1 MTSSLSGNH
10 QDTNM
15 QKLKK
20 AFNAYSIQK
29 RLIIMFTLPQFFL
42 GMSLIYILEEHRSL
56 ELSSIFI
63 LIVMGTLLG
72 LYYFIQINI
81 INPMLSAVQGGLD
94 SIASTIDD
102 FSTDK
107 NNRVNLKLSNEE
119 SEITQI
125 IHGFFNLASEMDDI
139 VDKEKELNSDLE
151 GKAEFVFDVV
161 SKAAEGD
168 LTSDMM
174 IFSGNDSVSQV
185 AGGVKTMLENLNNLV
200 KQVQVSGIQVT
211 SSATLISANAKE
223 QEATVAEQAAS
234 TNQIMSTVTEIS
246 ATGKELLN
254 TMEEVR
260 SVVESTSDSA
270 TDGHNAL
277 VSMETTMGQMQ
288 TATDTISSKLA
299 VLSEKADNIN
309 TVVTTINRVADQT
322 NLLSLN
328 AAIEA
333 EKAGEYGR
341 GFSVVATE
349 IRRLADQTAVA
360 TWDIEQMV
368 KEMLS
373 AVSAGVM
380 SMDKFTEE
388 VNRGVS
394 DVATVGSRLAHI
406 IDQVQALLPRFETVN
421 EGTRLQAEGAEQ
433 IKESMIQLN
442 EMAQQTAI
450 TLKQSGHSVEQLKD
464 AARGLQEGV
473 SIFKVTD

>member
-1 MTSSLSGNH
+1 MKNLIKKFNELSISN
-10 QDTNM
+10 
-15 QKLKK
+15 
-20 AFNAYSIQK
+20 
-29 RLIIMFTLPQFFL
+29 RLIIMFTFPQILL
-42 GMSLIYILEEHRSL
+42 GTAFIYTLKENQGFDTSAF
-56 ELSSIFI
+56 FI
-63 LIVMGTLLG
+63 LMAMGIIVS
-72 LYYFIQINI
+72 LYYLIEFSIIRPLINAI
-81 INPMLSAVQGGLD
+81 TAGLD
-94 SIASTIDD
+94 SIDHVMNEFMVERTGATIKN
-102 FSTDK
+102 TDSK
-107 NNRVNLKLSNEE
+107 
-119 SEITQI
+119 SEITQTI
-125 IHGFFNLASEMDDI
+125 NKFFILASELDDI
-139 VDKEKELNSDLE
+139 VEREKEVNTDFE
-151 GKAEFVFDVV
+151 GKAEFIVDIV
-161 SKAAEGD
+161 SMASKGD
-168 LTSDMM
+168 LTGDMM

-185 AGGVKTMLENLNNLV
+185 AAGVKTMLVNLNNLV
-200 KQVQVSGIQVT
+200 KQVQVSGVQVT
-211 SSATLISANAKE
+211 SSATQIAATAKE

-254 TMEEVR
+254 TMDEVKK
-260 SVVESTSDSA
+260 VAENTAESA
-270 TDGHNAL
+270 NEGHTAL
-277 VSMETTMGQMQ
+277 VSMETTMEHMQ
-288 TATDTISSKLA
+288 QATNSISSKLA

-388 VNRGVS
+388 VNQGVN
-394 DVATVGSRLAHI
+394 DVAKVGSQLAHI
-406 IDQVQALLPRFETVN
+406 IEQVQTLLPRFDTVN
-421 EGTRLQAEGAEQ
+421 ESTRLQSEGAEQ

-442 EMAQQTAI
+442 EMAQQTAES
-450 TLKQSGHSVEQLKD
+450 LRQSNQSIGQLKD

>member
-1 MTSSLSGNH
+1 
-10 QDTNM
+10 
-15 QKLKK
+15 
-20 AFNAYSIQK
+20 
-29 RLIIMFTLPQFFL
+29 MFTLPQICL
-42 GMSLIYILEEHRSL
+42 GISLLYLLQENRTLDLTGII
-56 ELSSIFI
+56 I
-63 LIVMGTLLG
+63 LIVMALILS
-72 LYYFIQINI
+72 LYYFVQLNI
-81 INPMLSAVQGGLD
+81 IKPLTQSVESGLE
-94 SIASTIDD
+94 TISLTMNSFMSDRAQVP
-102 FSTDK
+102 S
-107 NNRVNLKLSNEE
+107 LKLHHQN
-119 SEITQI
+119 SEINQI
-125 IHGFFNLASEMDDI
+125 IQSFSYISSEMDDI
-139 VDKEKELNSDLE
+139 VEREKEINSDLE
-151 GKAEFVFDVV
+151 GKAELVLDVV
-161 SKAAEGD
+161 KTAAKGD

-174 IFSGNDSVSQV
+174 IFSSSDSISQV

-200 KQVQVSGIQVT
+200 KQVQVSGILVT
-211 SSATLISANAKE
+211 SSATQISANAKE
-223 QEATVAEQAAS
+223 HEATVAEQAAS
-234 TNQIMSTVTEIS
+234 TNQIMSTITEIS

-254 TMEEVR
+254 TMAEVKK
-260 SVVESTSDSA
+260 VVENTSDSA

-277 VSMETTMGQMQ
+277 VSMENTMSQMQ
-288 TATDTISSKLA
+288 AATDTISSRLA

-380 SMDKFTEE
+380 SMDKFSEE
-388 VNRGVS
+388 VSRGVS
-394 DVATVGSRLAHI
+394 DVATVGAQLTHI
-406 IDQVQALLPRFETVN
+406 IEQVQALLPRFETVN
-421 EGTRLQAEGAEQ
+421 EGTRLQSEGAEQ

-442 EMAQQTAI
+442 EMAQQTAE
-450 TLKQSGHSVEQLKD
+450 TLRQSGQSVEQLKD

>member
-1 MTSSLSGNH
+1 MN
-10 QDTNM
+10 
-15 QKLKK
+15 KLNQI
-20 AFNAYSIQK
+20 FNAYSIKK
-29 RLIIMFTLPQFFL
+29 RLIILFTLPQVFL
-42 GMSLIYILEEHRSL
+42 GISLAYLLQQDQSL
-56 ELSSIFI
+56 QLSSIFI
-63 LIVMGTLLG
+63 LIVMASILG
-72 LYYFIQINI
+72 LYYVIQANI
-81 INPMLSAVQGGLD
+81 IHPMLNAVQGGLD
-94 SIASTIDD
+94 SLSSTIDD
-102 FSTDK
+102 FALDQSVK
-107 NNRVNLKLSNEE
+107 VNLKLSEEE
-119 SEITQI
+119 SEINQI
-125 IHGFFNLASEMDDI
+125 IHNFEKLSSEMDSI
-139 VDKEKELNSDLE
+139 VDHEKEINADLE
-151 GKAEFVFDVV
+151 GKAEFILDVV
-161 SKAAEGD
+161 SKAANGD
-168 LTSDMM
+168 LTSEMM
-174 IFSGNDSVSQV
+174 IFSATDSVSQV
-185 AGGVKTMLENLNNLV
+185 AAGVKTMLENLNNLV
-200 KQVQVSGIQVT
+200 KQVQISGIQVT
-211 SSATLISANAKE
+211 SSATQISANAKE
-223 QEATVAEQAAS
+223 HEATVAEQAAS

-246 ATGKELLN
+246 ATGKELLY
-254 TMEEVR
+254 TMEEVKK
-260 SVVESTSDSA
+260 VVHDTSDSA

-277 VSMETTMGQMQ
+277 VSMENTMNQMQ
-288 TATDTISSKLA
+288 TATDSISSKLA

-388 VNRGVS
+388 VNRGVT
-394 DVATVGSRLAHI
+394 DVATVGSQLTHI
-406 IDQVQALLPRFETVN
+406 IEQVQALLPRFEIVN
-421 EGTRLQAEGAEQ
+421 EGTRLQAEGADQ

-442 EMAQQTAI
+442 EMAQQTAE

>member
-1 MTSSLSGNH
+1 MN
-10 QDTNM
+10 
-15 QKLKK
+15 KLIQ
-20 AFNAYSIQK
+20 AFNAYSIKK
-29 RLIIMFTLPQFFL
+29 RLIITFTLPQVFL
-42 GMSLIYILEEHRSL
+42 GISLIYLLQEHRTF
-56 ELSSIFI
+56 ELTSIII
-63 LIVMGTLLG
+63 LIVMASVLA
-72 LYYFIQINI
+72 LYYFLQLSI
-81 INPMLSAVQGGLD
+81 ITPMLNSVQGGLD
-94 SIASTIDD
+94 SLSSIIDEFAID
-102 FSTDK
+102 SSKKT
-107 NNRVNLKLSNEE
+107 RLELTSNG
-119 SEITQI
+119 SEIIQI
-125 IHGFFNLASEMDDI
+125 EENFSRLAAEMDDI
-139 VDKEKELNSDLE
+139 VEKEKELNTDLE
-151 GKAEFVFDVV
+151 GKADFVYDVV
-161 SKAAEGD
+161 SKAANGD

-174 IFSGNDSVSQV
+174 VFSGNDSISQV
-185 AGGVKTMLENLNNLV
+185 ADGVKIMLANLNNLV
-200 KQVQVSGIQVT
+200 KQVQLSGIQVT
-211 SSATLISANAKE
+211 SSATQISANAKE

-234 TNQIMSTVTEIS
+234 TNEIMSTVTEIS
-246 ATGKELLN
+246 ATGKELLR
-254 TMEEVR
+254 TMDEVKD
-260 SVVESTSDSA
+260 VVESTAESA

-277 VSMETTMGQMQ
+277 VSMENTMSQMQ
-288 TATDTISSKLA
+288 TATDSISSKLA
-299 VLSEKADNIN
+299 VLSEKAGNIN

-394 DVATVGSRLAHI
+394 DVATVGERLTHI

-450 TLKQSGHSVEQLKD
+450 TLKQSGQSVEQLKD

-473 SIFKVTD
+473 SIFKVTH

>member
-1 MTSSLSGNH
+1 MN
-10 QDTNM
+10 
-15 QKLKK
+15 KLINT
-20 AFNAYSIQK
+20 FNAYPIQK
-29 RLIIMFTLPQFFL
+29 RLIIMFTLPQICL
-42 GMSLIYILEEHRSL
+42 GITLVYILEEHRAL
-56 ELSSIFI
+56 ELTSGII
-63 LIVMGTLLG
+63 LIVMALVLF
-72 LYYFIQINI
+72 LYYFVQLNI
-81 INPMLSAVQGGLD
+81 IRPLTSVVETGLE
-94 SIASTIDD
+94 TISLTMNSFMSDRAEVP
-102 FSTDK
+102 S
-107 NNRVNLKLSNEE
+107 LKLNHHS
-119 SEITQI
+119 SEINQI
-125 IHGFFNLASEMDDI
+125 VQSFSYLSSEMDDI
-139 VDKEKELNSDLE
+139 VEREKEINTDLE
-151 GKAEFVFDVV
+151 GKAELILDVV
-161 SKAAEGD
+161 KTAAKGD

-174 IFSGNDSVSQV
+174 IFSSNDSIAQV

-200 KQVQVSGIQVT
+200 KQVQVSGILVT
-211 SSATLISANAKE
+211 SSATQISANAKE
-223 QEATVAEQAAS
+223 HEATVAEQAAS
-234 TNQIMSTVTEIS
+234 TNQIMSTTTEIS

-254 TMEEVR
+254 TMAEVKN
-260 SVVESTSDSA
+260 VVENTSASA

-277 VSMETTMGQMQ
+277 VSMENTMSQMQ
-288 TATDTISSKLA
+288 AATDTISSRLA

-380 SMDKFTEE
+380 SMDKFSEE
-388 VNRGVS
+388 VSRGVS
-394 DVATVGSRLAHI
+394 DVATVGAQLTHI
-406 IDQVQALLPRFETVN
+406 IEQVQALLPRFETVN
-421 EGTRLQAEGAEQ
+421 EGTRLQSEGAEQ

-442 EMAQQTAI
+442 EMAQQTAD
-450 TLKQSGHSVEQLKD
+450 TLRQSGHSVEQLKD

-473 SIFKVTD
+473 STFKVTD

>member
-1 MTSSLSGNH
+1 M
-10 QDTNM
+10 
-15 QKLKK
+15 KK
-20 AFNAYSIQK
+20 YLNQFNELPINQ
-29 RLIIMFTLPQFFL
+29 RMIILFALPQFFL
-42 GMSLIYILEEHRSL
+42 VVSLVYTIKESRGFETSAF
-56 ELSSIFI
+56 FI
-63 LIVMGTLLG
+63 IIVMAILFS
-72 LYYFIQINI
+72 LYYI
-81 INPMLSAVQGGLD
+81 IKLSITQPMIHAITNGLD
-94 SIASTIDD
+94 DLHA
-102 FSTDK
+102 
-107 NNRVNLKLSNEE
+107 VMNEFTAKDQNE
-119 SEITQI
+119 QKTSVDRFTSEIKQTQ
-125 IHGFFNLASEMDDI
+125 NALSELAKQLENI
-139 VDKEKELNSDLE
+139 VEREKEINTDLE
-151 GKAEFVFDVV
+151 GKAELVLDVV
-161 SKAAEGD
+161 SGAAEGD
-168 LTSDMM
+168 LTGDMM
-174 IFSGNDSVSQV
+174 VFSGDDSISQV
-185 AGGVKTMLENLNNLV
+185 AAGVNTMLKNLNNLV

-211 SSATLISANAKE
+211 SSATQIAATAKE

-254 TMEEVR
+254 TMGEVR
-260 SVVESTSDSA
+260 KVAENTAESASK
-270 TDGHNAL
+270 GHKEL
-277 VSMETTMGQMQ
+277 VSMEKTMGQMQ
-288 TATDTISSKLA
+288 SATESISSKLA

-380 SMDKFTEE
+380 GMDKFAEE
-388 VNRGVS
+388 INRGVN
-394 DVATVGSRLAHI
+394 DVAQVGSQLAHI
-406 IDQVQALLPRFETVN
+406 IEQVQALLPRFETVN
-421 EGTRLQAEGAEQ
+421 EGMRLQSEGAEQ

-442 EMAQQTAI
+442 EMAQQTAES
-450 TLKQSGHSVEQLKD
+450 LKQSNQSIDQLKD

-473 SIFKVTD
+473 SIFKVTE

>member
-1 MTSSLSGNH
+1 MFSL
-10 QDTNM
+10 
-15 QKLKK
+15 
-20 AFNAYSIQK
+20 
-29 RLIIMFTLPQFFL
+29 PEFFL
-42 GMSLIYILEEHRSL
+42 GIALIYLIEQHRSL
-56 ELSSIFI
+56 ELTSIAI
-63 LIVMGTLLG
+63 IIVMAILLG
-72 LYYFIQINI
+72 LYYFIQLNI
-81 INPMLSAVQGGLD
+81 FNPLLNAVQGGLD
-94 SIASTIDD
+94 SISSTIDD
-102 FSTDK
+102 FSENKDK
-107 NNRVNLKLSNEE
+107 KIDFKLSHDT
-119 SEITQI
+119 SEINQI
-125 IHGFFNLASEMDDI
+125 IQHFFKLASEMDDI
-139 VDKEKELNSDLE
+139 VDKEKEINADLE
-151 GKAEFVFDVV
+151 GKADFVFDVV
-161 SKAAEGD
+161 SKAAHGD
-168 LTSDMM
+168 LTSEMM
-174 IFSGNDSVSQV
+174 VFSGNDSVSQV
-185 AGGVKTMLENLNNLV
+185 ADGVKTMLENLNNLV
-200 KQVQVSGIQVT
+200 KQVQISGIQVT
-211 SSATLISANAKE
+211 SSATQISANAKE
-223 QEATVAEQAAS
+223 HEATVAEQAAS
-234 TNQIMSTVTEIS
+234 TNQIMSTITEIS

-254 TMEEVR
+254 TMEEVKH
-260 SVVESTSDSA
+260 VVESTSDSA

-288 TATDTISSKLA
+288 AATDTISAKLA

-394 DVATVGSRLAHI
+394 DVATVGARLAHI
-406 IDQVQALLPRFETVN
+406 IEQVQALLPRFETVN

-450 TLKQSGHSVEQLKD
+450 TLKLSGQSVEQLKD

-473 SIFKVTD
+473 SMFKVTG

>member
-1 MTSSLSGNH
+1 MNNL
-10 QDTNM
+10 
-15 QKLKK
+15 LKK
-20 AFNAYSIQK
+20 FNSLPISK

-42 GMSLIYILEEHRSL
+42 GISLVYTIKENQGFEI
-56 ELSSIFI
+56 SSGFI
-63 LIVMGTLLG
+63 IVVMGIILA
-72 LYYFIQINI
+72 LYYLIRKSIT
-81 INPMLSAVQGGLD
+81 NPLIHAVQAGLD
-94 SIASTIDD
+94 SITGVMDQFSAQRIDQ
-102 FSTDK
+102 SEI
-107 NNRVNLKLSNEE
+107 KLTSSE
-119 SEITQI
+119 SETDQI
-125 IHGFFNLASEMDDI
+125 VAAFTRLAAEGVDI
-139 VDKEKELNSDLE
+139 VEREKEINTDLE
-151 GKAEFVFDVV
+151 GKAEFVLDIV
-161 SKAAEGD
+161 SNAAKGD
-168 LTSDMM
+168 LTGEMM
-174 IFSGNDSVSQV
+174 VFSGDDSISQV
-185 AGGVKTMLENLNNLV
+185 AAGVNVMLENLNNLV
-200 KQVQVSGIQVT
+200 KQVQISGIQVT
-211 SSATLISANAKE
+211 SSATQIAATAKE
-223 QEATVAEQAAS
+223 QETTVAEQAAS

-254 TMEEVR
+254 TMDEVR
-260 SVVESTSDSA
+260 KVAENTAESA
-270 TDGHNAL
+270 TDGHSAL
-277 VSMETTMGQMQ
+277 LSMESTMEHMQ
-288 TATDTISSKLA
+288 QATESISSKLA

-388 VNRGVS
+388 VNRGVN
-394 DVATVGSRLAHI
+394 DVAQVGSQLAHI
-406 IDQVQALLPRFETVN
+406 IEQVQALLPRFESVN
-421 EGTRLQAEGAEQ
+421 EGTRLQSEGAEQ

-442 EMAQQTAI
+442 EMAQQTAES
-450 TLKQSGHSVEQLKD
+450 LRQSNQSIDQLKD

>member
-1 MTSSLSGNH
+1 MKNLIKKFNELSISN
-10 QDTNM
+10 
-15 QKLKK
+15 
-20 AFNAYSIQK
+20 
-29 RLIIMFTLPQFFL
+29 RLIIMFTFPQILL
-42 GMSLIYILEEHRSL
+42 GTAFIYTLKENQGFDTSAF
-56 ELSSIFI
+56 FI
-63 LIVMGTLLG
+63 LMAMGIIVS
-72 LYYFIQINI
+72 LYYLIEFSIIRPLINAI
-81 INPMLSAVQGGLD
+81 TAGLD
-94 SIASTIDD
+94 SIDHVMNEFMVERTGATIKN
-102 FSTDK
+102 TDSK
-107 NNRVNLKLSNEE
+107 
-119 SEITQI
+119 SEITQTI
-125 IHGFFNLASEMDDI
+125 NKFFILASELDDI
-139 VDKEKELNSDLE
+139 VEREKEVNTDFE
-151 GKAEFVFDVV
+151 GKAEFIVDIV
-161 SKAAEGD
+161 SMASKGD
-168 LTSDMM
+168 LTGDMM

-185 AGGVKTMLENLNNLV
+185 AAGVKTMLVNLNNLV
-200 KQVQVSGIQVT
+200 KQVQVSGVQVT
-211 SSATLISANAKE
+211 SSATQIAATAKE

-246 ATGKELLN
+246 ATGKELLSTMDEVKKVAEN
-254 TMEEVR
+254 TA
-260 SVVESTSDSA
+260 ESA
-270 TDGHNAL
+270 NEGHTAL
-277 VSMETTMGQMQ
+277 VSMETTMEHMQ
-288 TATDTISSKLA
+288 QATNSISSKLA

-388 VNRGVS
+388 VNQGVN
-394 DVATVGSRLAHI
+394 DVAKVGSQLAHI
-406 IDQVQALLPRFETVN
+406 IEQVQTLLPRFDTVN
-421 EGTRLQAEGAEQ
+421 ESTRLQSEGAEQ

-442 EMAQQTAI
+442 EMAQQTAES
-450 TLKQSGHSVEQLKD
+450 LRQSNQSIGQLKD